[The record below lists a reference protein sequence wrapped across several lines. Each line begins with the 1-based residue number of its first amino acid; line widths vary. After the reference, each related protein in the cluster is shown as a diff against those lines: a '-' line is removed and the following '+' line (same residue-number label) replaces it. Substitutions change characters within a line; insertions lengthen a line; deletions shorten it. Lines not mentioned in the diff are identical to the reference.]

1 MAEKPTFRERIRSLT
16 APPTLEG
23 RLWNS
28 LGDGL
33 IAVAAYQFGKYLNNL
48 AGDKL
53 NHAGP
58 LLNQATDM
66 LYSNQHLSSEQ
77 LVQVTALHNQV
88 QIIFNQVKVLDFA
101 SEVTLLRQFRDSYL
115 EKSFVGKVFINIYYH
130 LSPPIARVISKSK
143 CLRAITKQFLKPF
156 VYLVKIYWRTL

>member
-58 LLNQATDM
+58 LFNQATDM

-101 SEVTLLRQFRDSYL
+101 SEVTL
-115 EKSFVGKVFINIYYH
+115 GVFILASAVLFYN
-130 LSPPIARVISKSK
+130 AVRVGIQLAKDNE
-143 CLRAITKQFLKPF
+143 F
-156 VYLVKIYWRTL
+156 KI